1 MDFIYQL
8 GCATASVMVFIYVE
22 PLVARMGSDTRLL
35 LRVASVS
42 LLVGAIGRLGMIV
55 FIDYIPSAPETFFA
69 LGAAALVAA
78 DRDRVYLRA
87 VFRHRRFN
95 HYR

>member
-35 LRVASVS
+35 PRVASIA
-42 LLVGAIGRLGMIV
+42 LLVGAIGRLGLIIFTNYV
-55 FIDYIPSAPETFFA
+55 PSVPETFFA
-69 LGAAALVAA
+69 LGAAALVVA

-87 VFRHRRFN
+87 VFRQRRFN